1 MQIRV
6 NSGMQPLRKCSNFKT
21 QEKLKVGRPA
31 SPRPNT
37 TARHGKTAPPAGQ
50 QRRRGGRFLPR
61 RHERMAI
68 EPPHPTAPSAP
79 QPAFLLPPGDA
90 PRAARAQPERPQ
102 QARRDGCGG
111 PPMHHHRWA
120 LPATMQLS
128 RPWAWHE
135 GVAPSRNTPSAT
147 PGSDHWACKNI
158 SSTTSRYAQV

>member
-1 MQIRV
+1 MFKFQNTRKIKSGASGLPKAEHHRMPRQ
-6 NSGMQPLRKCSNFKT
+6 NSTPRW
-21 QEKLKVGRPA
+21 PA
-31 SPRPNT
+31 
-37 TARHGKTAPPAGQ
+37 AKA
-50 QRRRGGRFLPR
+50 GGRFLPR

-147 PGSDHWACKNI
+147 PGSDQWACKNI
-158 SSTTSRYAQV
+158 SSTTIRYAQV